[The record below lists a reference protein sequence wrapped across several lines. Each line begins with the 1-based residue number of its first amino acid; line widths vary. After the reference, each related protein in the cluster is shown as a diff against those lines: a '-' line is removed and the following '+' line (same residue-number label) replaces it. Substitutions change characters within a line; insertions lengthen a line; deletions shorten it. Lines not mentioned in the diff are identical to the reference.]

1 MGGDYVEIIRK
12 FTSEKS
18 PSNHADARRLYPRYS
33 AKSAG
38 EKIKMKRHY
47 FIFFVILLLILLPE
61 ISEAQCAMCK
71 ASVESSQGQKN
82 SVAGGINQGI
92 LYLMAV
98 PYLLLGFIFRKQ
110 LITLWKVIRKKPVA
124 EEDL

>member
-1 MGGDYVEIIRK
+1 
-12 FTSEKS
+12 
-18 PSNHADARRLYPRYS
+18 
-33 AKSAG
+33 
-38 EKIKMKRHY
+38 MKKHY
-47 FIFFVILLLILLPE
+47 FILLILVALVLLPNVT
-61 ISEAQCAMCK
+61 EAQCAMCK

-98 PYLLLGFIFRKQ
+98 PYLLLAFIFRKQ
-110 LITLWKVIRKKPVA
+110 LVTVWRDIRKKPVA

>member
-1 MGGDYVEIIRK
+1 
-12 FTSEKS
+12 
-18 PSNHADARRLYPRYS
+18 
-33 AKSAG
+33 
-38 EKIKMKRHY
+38 MKKQY
-47 FIFFVILLLILLPE
+47 FILLVLIALVLLPN
-61 ISEAQCAMCK
+61 ITEAQCAMCK

-98 PYLLLGFIFRKQ
+98 PYLLLAFVFRKQ
-110 LITLWKVIRKKPVA
+110 LITVWKVIRKKPVA